1 MVKVKMSESWKN
13 LRNSHRLSLKRKRKR
28 ALKLRG
34 LPRKSSQR
42 ESSQPTKKTVPNVVK
57 TQETAHSEQERI
69 RRERVR
75 AHVKEL
81 FDKYSFEYGPPDED
95 DTSEPDEDIHNNF
108 TLGDMLRERRKML
121 RKRRKKRKKK
131 KKKKEKEESQHV

>member
-13 LRNSHRLSLKRKRKR
+13 LRNSHRLTLKRKRKR

-34 LPRKSSQR
+34 LPR

-69 RRERVR
+69 RKERVR
-75 AHVKEL
+75 ARVKEL

-95 DTSEPDEDIHNNF
+95 DMSEPDEDIHNNF

-121 RKRRKKRKKK
+121 RKKRKKRKKK